1 MSNSYQHVGCMDSSQ
16 RPHLYMNEHLFHD
29 LLSPPHLQQPKD
41 REDQE
46 SPVLPS
52 ESFHILD
59 MPTENIIKL
68 GAQNFI
74 SLSSLSHQYPCSTSA
89 HSKEDCK
96 GIQLVENLL
105 SCAKKVSE
113 NQYEIAVKFL
123 KACDTESSPTGT
135 PIQRLVF
142 YFSEALLHKIA
153 KETARILRKDSQ
165 QTPVDP
171 LELVMIPNMPLQ
183 IAFYKEYPLARIQ
196 KLVGVQ
202 AVLDHLIGAKKIHII
217 DLVIRSGTHWIILM
231 QALASRN
238 EHLVEHFK
246 ITVVAK
252 SEWKAMMEEL
262 GKQLASLAH
271 SFHLNFS
278 FKIVLVDDILQL
290 DPTRFDRAG
299 DESVSVY
306 ACHALMS
313 MVGRVDRLD
322 HLMTVMRSLSPC
334 VMIVTET
341 EVNCNSPNFIG
352 RFVESLFFFGAL
364 FDSLSDCF
372 KNDEAN
378 RVNAESTWFRSSI
391 KNILTTE
398 GEQRKIRNVDMKVW
412 RAFFARH
419 GLVETELSISVSS
432 PLDQARMGLQS
443 LACGRSCTLYMDGKC
458 LIVGWKGTPLIS
470 VSAWKFQ

>member
-1 MSNSYQHVGCMDSSQ
+1 MSNSYQQVGCMDSSQ
-16 RPHLYMNEHLFHD
+16 RPHLYMNEHLFLD

-41 REDQE
+41 REDQ
-46 SPVLPS
+46 PS
-52 ESFHILD
+52 ESF

-68 GAQNFI
+68 AAQNFI
-74 SLSSLSHQYPCSTSA
+74 SLTSLSHQYPCSTSA
-89 HSKEDCK
+89 HFEEDCN

-123 KACDTESSPTGT
+123 KACDTKSSPTGT

-142 YFSEALLHKIA
+142 YFSEALFHKIV
-153 KETARILRKDSQ
+153 KETARIIRKDSE
-165 QTPVDP
+165 QTPMDP

-183 IAFYKEYPLARIQ
+183 IAFYQEYPLTRIH
-196 KLVGVQ
+196 KLVGVE
-202 AVLDHLIGAKKIHII
+202 AVLDHLKGAKKIHII
-217 DLVIRSGTHWIILM
+217 DLVIRSGVHWIILM
-231 QALASRN
+231 QALALRN
-238 EHLVEHFK
+238 EHLK

-262 GKQLASLAH
+262 GKHLASLAH
-271 SFHLNFS
+271 SFHLNFA
-278 FKIVLVDDILQL
+278 FKIVLVEDILQL

-306 ACHALMS
+306 ASHALMS

-334 VMIVTET
+334 VMIVTEM
-341 EVNCNSPNFIG
+341 EVNGNSPNFIG
-352 RFVESLFFFGAL
+352 RFVESLFFYGAL

-391 KNILTTE
+391 KNCLTTE
-398 GEQRKIRNVDMKVW
+398 GEQRKIRNVNMKVW

-432 PLDQARMGLQS
+432 PLDQARMELQS

-458 LIVGWKGTPLIS
+458 LIVGWKGTPLGS